1 MNAMNT
7 ANIALRAIY
16 WAITGALI
24 GVGVIAI
31 LSIGIFLL
39 AASVPLIIIG
49 AVRGWWRELWAG
61 LVGFGLAPMLIL
73 LADLQNRASIQPAS
87 TTDTYQ
93 AMAIVFGAIAA
104 VGLLAGIAVEIG
116 SAARRTRQARVG

>member
-1 MNAMNT
+1 MNT
-7 ANIALRAIY
+7 ANMVLRAIY

-49 AVRGWWRELWAG
+49 VVRGWRHQLWAG
-61 LVGFGLAPMLIL
+61 LVGLGVAPMLIL
-73 LADLQNRASIQPAS
+73 LADLQDRASIQPAS
-87 TTDTYQ
+87 TADTYQ
-93 AMAIVFGAIAA
+93 AMAVVFGAIAV
-104 VGLLAGIAVEIG
+104 VGLLAGIAVEAAR
-116 SAARRTRQARVG
+116 AARRTRQARVG

>member
-1 MNAMNT
+1 MNT
-7 ANIALRAIY
+7 ANMVLRAIY

-49 AVRGWWRELWAG
+49 VVRGWRRQLWAG
-61 LVGFGLAPMLIL
+61 LVGLGVAPMLIL
-73 LADLQNRASIQPAS
+73 LADLQDRASIQPAS
-87 TTDTYQ
+87 TADTYQ
-93 AMAIVFGAIAA
+93 AMAVVFGAIAV
-104 VGLLAGIAVEIG
+104 VGLLAGIAAEAAR
-116 SAARRTRQARVG
+116 AARRTRQARVG

>member
-1 MNAMNT
+1 MNSMNT
-7 ANIALRAIY
+7 ANIVLRVIY
-16 WAITGALI
+16 WAITGALV

-31 LSIGIFLL
+31 LSIGVFLL

-49 AVRGWWRELWAG
+49 AVRGWWRQLWAA

-87 TTDTYQ
+87 TADTYQ
-93 AMAIVFGAIAA
+93 AMAIVFGAIAGA
-104 VGLLAGIAVEIG
+104 GLLAGIAIEVG
-116 SAARRTRQARVG
+116 SVARRTRQARVG

>member
-1 MNAMNT
+1 MNTMNT

-61 LVGFGLAPMLIL
+61 LVGFGVAPMLIL

-87 TTDTYQ
+87 TADTYQ

-104 VGLLAGIAVEIG
+104 VGVLAGIAVEIG
-116 SAARRTRQARVG
+116 SAAYPTHQARVG

>member
-1 MNAMNT
+1 MNA

-39 AASVPLIIIG
+39 AASVPLIILGVI
-49 AVRGWWRELWAG
+49 RGWWRQLWAG
-61 LVGFGLAPMLIL
+61 LVGIGLAPMLIL
-73 LADLQNRASIQPAS
+73 LNDLQNRASIHPAS
-87 TTDTYQ
+87 TADTYQ
-93 AMAIVFGAIAA
+93 AMAIVFGVIAV
-104 VGLLAGIAVEIG
+104 VGLLAGVAVEAG